1 VGDRPRTRAVCA
13 NIKASGIKIYS
24 VRVIDG
30 NASLLRDCATEPG
43 MYYDVQ
49 QASQLSSVFS
59 AIGSSLVNLHLAK

>member
-1 VGDRPRTRAVCA
+1 
-13 NIKASGIKIYS
+13 
-24 VRVIDG
+24 VIDG